1 MPPSQVKKVTE
12 TVRSDHTQWQ
22 CSSCQTLNSMTE
34 EICSNCSRS
43 RIGQSLAVTASGE
56 IIGGNAGKNSAG
68 KEEWYYNVTVNEGDK
83 GTESI
88 WSSILAWG
96 DARLSSD
103 LFMNREA
110 WYELNLHSNTMP
122 TMLNAIGPDCRVI
135 ETTDVHPNHSH
146 WKCKNCG
153 DRQALFAR
161 NCRECGTEIYRNA
174 WVVTDGGQ
182 IFGQMCQMDHLGRV
196 IWRYVVRHDGHVPE
210 ETEHFCGE
218 CYKCMWT
225 RKWNIILGYE
235 KP

>member
-1 MPPSQVKKVTE
+1 MPPSQVRKVTE
-12 TVRSDHTQWQ
+12 TIRSDHTQWQ

-43 RIGQSLAVTASGE
+43 RVGQSLAVTAGGE

-68 KEEWYYNVTVNEGDK
+68 KEEWYYNVTPVVYYWYTKEGDK

-96 DARLSSD
+96 
-103 LFMNREA
+103 
-110 WYELNLHSNTMP
+110 ELNLHSNTMP

-153 DRQALFAR
+153 DRQALLAR
-161 NCRECGTEIYRNA
+161 NCRECGT
-174 WVVTDGGQ
+174 
-182 IFGQMCQMDHLGRV
+182 
-196 IWRYVVRHDGHVPE
+196 
-210 ETEHFCGE
+210 
-218 CYKCMWT
+218 
-225 RKWNIILGYE
+225 
-235 KP
+235 